1 MGDQYG
7 TDTNGTGTYLYLATD
22 QVYFCRLDDAQ
33 LTAHADGG
41 GYGAGWQQPIVAEPV
56 PLAEI
61 PPLFFSEIMRD
72 VDLFVGVASVGND
85 PAWADGGRQENER
98 NAWNL
103 HAFGDLSATAQ
114 TRRELLQRLV
124 PKLKIADRCSF
135 AEKFLVVRGDLQ
147 FGHDIKAI
155 QKICQQVISAHEL
168 GCEISIVV
176 GGGNIFR
183 GVSKAAEGMERVT
196 ADYMGMLATC
206 INGLALQSALE
217 KHNLETRMLSAIPM
231 NNVCEPYLKRRA
243 ARHLEKKRIVIF
255 AAGTGN
261 PFFTTDTAAVLRAV
275 EMNCDVILKGTQ
287 VDGVYS
293 ADPKLDKNATR
304 YEKLK
309 YIDVIKQ
316 DLRVMDQTAI
326 TLAKDNKLPIIVFSI
341 KEQNALQEVILG
353 KGKFTIIN

>member
-1 MGDQYG
+1 MNSELKFKRILFKVSGEAMMGDQ
-7 TDTNGTGTYLYLATD
+7 
-22 QVYFCRLDDAQ
+22 
-33 LTAHADGG
+33 
-41 GYGAGWQQPIVAEPV
+41 
-56 PLAEI
+56 
-61 PPLFFSEIMRD
+61 
-72 VDLFVGVASVGND
+72 
-85 PAWADGGRQENER
+85 
-98 NAWNL
+98 
-103 HAFGDLSATAQ
+103 
-114 TRRELLQRLV
+114 
-124 PKLKIADRCSF
+124 
-135 AEKFLVVRGDLQ
+135 Q
-147 FGHDIKAI
+147 FGHDVKAI
-155 QKICQQVISAHEL
+155 QKICQQIISAHKL
-168 GCEISIVV
+168 GCEISVVV

-217 KHNLETRMLSAIPM
+217 KHDIATRMLSAIPM

-304 YEKLK
+304 YDKLK

-316 DLRVMDQTAI
+316 DLKVMDQTAI

-341 KEQNALQEVILG
+341 KEQNALEEVILG

>member
-1 MGDQYG
+1 MKSQLKFKRILFKVSGEAMMGDQ
-7 TDTNGTGTYLYLATD
+7 
-22 QVYFCRLDDAQ
+22 
-33 LTAHADGG
+33 H
-41 GYGAGWQQPIVAEPV
+41 
-56 PLAEI
+56 
-61 PPLFFSEIMRD
+61 
-72 VDLFVGVASVGND
+72 
-85 PAWADGGRQENER
+85 
-98 NAWNL
+98 
-103 HAFGDLSATAQ
+103 
-114 TRRELLQRLV
+114 
-124 PKLKIADRCSF
+124 
-135 AEKFLVVRGDLQ
+135 
-147 FGHDIKAI
+147 FGHDVKAI
-155 QKICQQVISAHEL
+155 QKICQQIISAHEL
-168 GCEISIVV
+168 GCEISVVV

-255 AAGTGN
+255 VAGTGN

-326 TLAKDNKLPIIVFSI
+326 TLAKDNKLPIVVFSI

>member
-1 MGDQYG
+1 
-7 TDTNGTGTYLYLATD
+7 
-22 QVYFCRLDDAQ
+22 
-33 LTAHADGG
+33 
-41 GYGAGWQQPIVAEPV
+41 
-56 PLAEI
+56 
-61 PPLFFSEIMRD
+61 
-72 VDLFVGVASVGND
+72 
-85 PAWADGGRQENER
+85 
-98 NAWNL
+98 
-103 HAFGDLSATAQ
+103 
-114 TRRELLQRLV
+114 
-124 PKLKIADRCSF
+124 
-135 AEKFLVVRGDLQ
+135 
-147 FGHDIKAI
+147 
-155 QKICQQVISAHEL
+155 
-168 GCEISIVV
+168 
-176 GGGNIFR
+176 
-183 GVSKAAEGMERVT
+183 
-196 ADYMGMLATC
+196 
-206 INGLALQSALE
+206 
-217 KHNLETRMLSAIPM
+217 MLSAIPM

-293 ADPKLDKNATR
+293 ADPKIDKNATR

>member
-1 MGDQYG
+1 MNAELKFKRILFKVSGEAMMGDQ
-7 TDTNGTGTYLYLATD
+7 
-22 QVYFCRLDDAQ
+22 
-33 LTAHADGG
+33 
-41 GYGAGWQQPIVAEPV
+41 
-56 PLAEI
+56 
-61 PPLFFSEIMRD
+61 
-72 VDLFVGVASVGND
+72 
-85 PAWADGGRQENER
+85 
-98 NAWNL
+98 
-103 HAFGDLSATAQ
+103 
-114 TRRELLQRLV
+114 
-124 PKLKIADRCSF
+124 
-135 AEKFLVVRGDLQ
+135 Q

-155 QKICQQVISAHEL
+155 QKICQQIISAHEL
-168 GCEISIVV
+168 GCEISVVV

-293 ADPKLDKNATR
+293 ADPKLDKNAIR

-316 DLRVMDQTAI
+316 DLRVMDQTSI

-353 KGKFTIIN
+353 RGKFTIIN